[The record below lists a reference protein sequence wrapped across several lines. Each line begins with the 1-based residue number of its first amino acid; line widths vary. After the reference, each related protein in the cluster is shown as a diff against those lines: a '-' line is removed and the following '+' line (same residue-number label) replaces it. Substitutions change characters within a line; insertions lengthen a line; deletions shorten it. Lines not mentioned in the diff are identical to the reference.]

1 MLDLLFLITSEGSTP
16 IIDGTTI
23 EESKTAVETF
33 FNWVIEL
40 LNTPLLVIGG
50 STITGAVILGLV
62 IKALIKHSAVVKTN
76 VSQKEEIAVLNE
88 EMLMVKAKLKNHEAR
103 TQTLEKKADVITKY
117 TPNKKIHDAYKIK
130 VEETEL
136 ETPIEQPKKVI
147 KVKVKKGTKE
157 VVDNG

>member
-1 MLDLLFLITSEGSTP
+1 MLDLLFLLTSEAP
-16 IIDGTTI
+16 VIDETTI

-40 LNTPLLVIGG
+40 LNTPLFVVGG
-50 STITGAVILGLV
+50 STITGAVILGLL

-88 EMLMVKAKLKNHEAR
+88 EMLMLKAKIKNHEAR

-130 VEETEL
+130 VEESEL
-136 ETPIEQPKKVI
+136 EQLQPIEQPKKVI
-147 KVKVKKGTKE
+147 KVKVKKDTKE